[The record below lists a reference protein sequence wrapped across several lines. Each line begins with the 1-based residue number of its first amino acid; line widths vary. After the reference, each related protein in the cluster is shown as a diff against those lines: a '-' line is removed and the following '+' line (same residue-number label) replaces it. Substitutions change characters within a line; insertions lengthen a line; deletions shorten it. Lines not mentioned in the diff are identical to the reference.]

1 LGKGRSFVLSPKA
14 MISKTG
20 GRNVHPP
27 PIDRDKAMNKS
38 DAIKILNDYNKWRR
52 GGDDEALM
60 PEPFDIG
67 LAIDAAVKFLGDDGW
82 MPIDTAPKDGTPV
95 DLFCIDANE
104 AQGYLYR
111 RPDCYWTT
119 LTKWNGVEYEGWAK
133 MESPYAKYVPKYW
146 MPLLPQPKE
155 KK

>member
-67 LAIDAAVKFLGDDGW
+67 LAIDAAVKFLGEDGW
-82 MPIDTAPKDGTPV
+82 MPIDDKAKNGTVLAHLFEDHSPQPV
-95 DLFCIDANE
+95 LWDNE
-104 AQGYLYR
+104 AKGYKSLITER
-111 RPDCYWTT
+111 
-119 LTKWNGVEYEGWAK
+119 
-133 MESPYAKYVPKYW
+133 YVMPTHW
-146 MPLLPQPKE
+146 MPLPPQPKE
-155 KK
+155 QKR